1 MLIKCDMCEKVEE
14 MNQEMFNYSEEQKAK
29 AAEFQRAA
37 YEMGRSIEGTKDKFD
52 EHSYCEGV
60 IKGRNEAWECARKIM
75 DSPIS
80 GVLTTDQL
88 YEIFGC
94 YCRTKILNEFTAY
107 DAISKIKLYEEKERK
122 TEEREI
128 ISLAK
133 EKAKLMADKL
143 DNDQTAKEFLK
154 WYRSNIGR

>member
-1 MLIKCDMCEKVEE
+1 MAREDLTQLYEFNKAISKVI
-14 MNQEMFNYSEEQKAK
+14 QETYNRGYDQ
-29 AAEFQRAA
+29 
-37 YEMGRSIEGTKDKFD
+37 GINDGKDKFD

-60 IKGRNEAWECARKIM
+60 IKGRNEAWECARKLIEPASM
-75 DSPIS
+75 GGIS
-80 GVLTTDQL
+80 SAEL
-88 YEIFGC
+88 ESIFGNC
-94 YCRTKILNEFTAY
+94 SGMQILKGCTAYEVITKI
-107 DAISKIKLYEEKERK
+107 KVYEEKK
-122 TEEREI
+122 TEAENQGI